1 MPNILD
7 ELPPPPV
14 PEEQIVGDVAPAPP
28 ETEPT
33 AEPPA
38 EVPRAGE
45 PRGRRRVT
53 ATSAARRRAKELG
66 VDLFEV
72 EGTGRDGKITVDDVR
87 RSSEQ
92 KRP

>member
-1 MPNILD
+1 M
-7 ELPPPPV
+7 
-14 PEEQIVGDVAPAPP
+14 
-28 ETEPT
+28 
-33 AEPPA
+33 
-38 EVPRAGE
+38 
-45 PRGRRRVT
+45 T